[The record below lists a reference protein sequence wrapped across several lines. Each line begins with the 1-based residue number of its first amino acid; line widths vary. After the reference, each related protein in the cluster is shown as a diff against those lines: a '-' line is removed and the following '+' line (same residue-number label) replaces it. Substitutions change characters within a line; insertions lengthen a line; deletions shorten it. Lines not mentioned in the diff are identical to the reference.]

1 MMKKIFSLVLCLCL
15 LSAAFSALAATKTV
29 YDFEDFTLEAD
40 TEPEIGTKNSSSVL
54 FQYKPFASS
63 GDNATNANATWIGS
77 GISSSMTPAEM
88 TESVRALEA
97 DLRNGY
103 ASYNMSLDAYVV
115 QDAIQTEYWGFPA
128 LQCDLES
135 TLSSGGVSVS
145 MVQRQI
151 IVFAAP
157 GAYAFTVSSG
167 DMEKLDA
174 ATADLVASLTW
185 K

>member
-115 QDAIQTEYWGFPA
+115 QDAIQTEYWG
-128 LQCDLES
+128 
-135 TLSSGGVSVS
+135 VSVS